1 MTIKHLGRNFIIA
14 FLMVL
19 AIYQTGKLW
28 FEDISD
34 HNFFNFSGRSESTG
48 DMFYTLDRLIVNTGD
63 NRVVIIG
70 SGIYTNEYKKTID
83 TAVSEALS
91 KGSMSENTGN
101 VDWNSVLDNRAV
113 IYSYSCTFGPNALE
127 SLFDVKSENI
137 SAIKSFDTIVISPR
151 ADNSYMRVIFFNS
164 KDKTSST
171 AELKSSSVIGE
182 CFDAGTRLAD
192 RDSDIYYISSAEN
205 GFDIFSENIFLPR
218 CKNENYSYN
227 AVEPHFTAKD
237 IQMIEENANIF
248 FNNAIAGNYTRNS
261 DGYTFSDDTTVVKFS
276 ENDVMEYFS
285 YDTKRQNGSSFSD
298 DLGAALNIIEQDK
311 FVTNEV
317 YLHSYSYAD
326 GQFTFLFNYKLN
338 DLKLLPSEE
347 IKEKTGLS
355 SFIEVSVSQGSVDR
369 YRKYACRY
377 TLSDK
382 NIQSARID
390 FIGAIDKLYSQLY
403 KNTADAKPVNNMT
416 LAYIARDKSFGLNWI
431 VDIDGREYVAD
442 I

>member
-34 HNFFNFSGRSESTG
+34 HNFFNFSGKSESTG
-48 DMFYTLDRLIVNTGD
+48 SMFYTLDRILVNTGD
-63 NRVVIIG
+63 NRVVSIG
-70 SGIYTNEYKKTID
+70 SGIYTNEYKKTFD
-83 TAVSEALS
+83 KAVTEALS
-91 KGSMSENTGN
+91 KGSISENTGN
-101 VDWNSVLDNRAV
+101 LDWNSVLDNRAV
-113 IYSYSCTFGPNALE
+113 IYGYDCSFGSGALE
-127 SLFDVKSENI
+127 SLFNVKSE
-137 SAIKSFDTIVISPR
+137 SLGAIKSFDTIVISPR
-151 ADNSYMRVIFFNS
+151 ADNSYMRVIFFDSVN
-164 KDKTSST
+164 KTSAT

-192 RDSDIYYISSAEN
+192 RDEDIYYISSAEN

-218 CKNENYSYN
+218 CKSENYSYN
-227 AVEPHFTAKD
+227 AVEPHFTAND

-261 DGYTFSDDTTVVKFS
+261 DGYTFSDETTVVKFS

-285 YDTKRQNGSSFSD
+285 YDTKHSSGNSLAD
-298 DLGAALNIIEQDK
+298 NMSAALNMIEQDK

-347 IKEKTGLS
+347 IKKKTGLS

-369 YRKYACRY
+369 YRKYTCRY

-382 NIQSARID
+382 NIQSAKID

-403 KNTADAKPVNNMT
+403 KGSDDKKPVDDMT
-416 LAYIARDKSFGLNWI
+416 LVYMAEDKSFGLSWT
-431 VDIDGREYVAD
+431 VDIDGREYVVD